1 MISLLSRLFIKN
13 YKNYDTPAVRRSYG
27 MLGSIV
33 GIALNIILFGGKY
46 FAGILSGSIAITA
59 DAFNNLSDAGSS
71 LITLIGFKLS
81 GKKSDSDHPF
91 GHGRIEYLAGLGV
104 SVLIIFMGL
113 ELVKSS
119 FTKILHPIDVD
130 TGAVSIIILFC
141 SILVKMYM
149 AVYNSSIGRK
159 IASTA
164 MKATAMDSLTDCIA
178 TGVVL
183 LSMVFLKLT
192 GINIDGYSGILVAI
206 FILCAGFS
214 SAKDTISPLLGQ
226 APDHEFVKKIEDIV
240 LSHKEIIGIHDLVV
254 HDYGPGR
261 VMISL
266 HGEVSGDGNIFELH
280 DVIDCI
286 ENELHDKLNC
296 EAVIH
301 MDPVVVNDSSINEM
315 HNNIAKLLKTI
326 DECITI
332 HDFRMIKGP
341 THTNL
346 IFDAVVPHDFRM
358 KDEEIKQKIEDL
370 IHSTYENCYAVVK
383 IDKLYAR

>member
-1 MISLLSRLFIKN
+1 MISLLSRLFIKDH
-13 YKNYDTPAVRRSYG
+13 KNYDIPAVRRSYG

-33 GIALNIILFGGKY
+33 GIVLNIILFGGKY
-46 FAGILSGSIAITA
+46 FAGIISGSIAITA

-130 TGAVSIIILFC
+130 TGAVSIIILLC

-183 LSMVFLKLT
+183 LSMLFLKLT

-266 HGEVSGDGNIFELH
+266 HGEVPGDGNIFELH

-301 MDPVVVNDSSINEM
+301 MDPVVVNDSSITEM
-315 HNNIAKLLKTI
+315 HHNITKLVKTI

-346 IFDAVVPHDFRM
+346 IFDAVVPHDFKM
-358 KDEEIKQKIEDL
+358 NDEEIKQKIEDL

-383 IDKLYAR
+383 IDKLYAQ

>member
-1 MISLLSRLFIKN
+1 MISLLSRFFIKDH
-13 YKNYDTPAVRRSYG
+13 KNYGIPAVRRSYG
-27 MLGSIV
+27 MLGSVV
-33 GIALNIILFGGKY
+33 GIVLNLILFSGKY
-46 FAGILSGSIAITA
+46 FAGILSSSIAITA

-119 FTKILHPIDVD
+119 FMKILHPIEVD
-130 TGAVSIIILFC
+130 TGTAAIIILIC

-149 AVYNSSIGRK
+149 AVYNHSIGKK
-159 IASTA
+159 IVSTA

-183 LSMVFLKLT
+183 LSMLFLKLT
-192 GINIDGYSGILVAI
+192 GINIDGYSGIFVAI
-206 FILCAGFS
+206 FILYAGFS
-214 SAKDTISPLLGQ
+214 SVKDTISPLLGQ
-226 APDHEFVKKIEDIV
+226 APDHEFVKSVEEIV

-266 HGEVSGDGNIFELH
+266 HGEVPGDGNIFELH
-280 DVIDCI
+280 DVIDFI

-301 MDPVVVNDSSINEM
+301 MDPVVVNDSSLTEM
-315 HNNIAKLLKTI
+315 HDNIAELLKTI

-332 HDFRMIKGP
+332 HDFRMVKGP
-341 THTNL
+341 THSNL

-358 KDEEIKQKIEDL
+358 TDAEIKKKIEDL
-370 IHSTYENCYAVVK
+370 IHGTYDNCYAVVK